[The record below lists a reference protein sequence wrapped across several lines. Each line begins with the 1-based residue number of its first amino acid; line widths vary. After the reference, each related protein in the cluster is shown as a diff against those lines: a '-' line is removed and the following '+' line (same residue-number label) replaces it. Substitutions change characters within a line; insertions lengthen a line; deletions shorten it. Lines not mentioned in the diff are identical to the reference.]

1 MKRALM
7 GLLPFLLA
15 LSLCTTA
22 WAVPDPVPA
31 VGVGTDTIYGAF
43 GSNLYMGNWK
53 GNPILW
59 RVLSTSGSGGTYTD
73 TEGQAVDQGG
83 AVFLLTAN
91 LIERDALDYYRGTPY
106 PGFDYMES
114 YARKEWCPKFFN
126 DTFDP
131 GEQLAILYTS
141 KTTDGAVFPAEG
153 YSQPLTKEKSPA
165 LEDDRVF
172 VPSVEELCTEA
183 YGFAAFSSTVDVKR
197 SAIPLGKDSERYYH
211 LRSELNYELMGG
223 SVGITYENGI
233 GQMGPAPIGP
243 WLTFTMYY
251 RPATNLDAARVVL
264 NTAVENGKPEAQGLT
279 AVADKARDA
288 NRKLT
293 LREDARAAFSVSEA
307 VVTSGKAVFTY
318 ENAAV
323 GAKEYLSALLCDGD
337 GRVLYYGWLK
347 ALTEATDTSGT
358 IELDVSALP
367 LSGGNTVY
375 VFNEPLNGGTYTDFS
390 SSLLPLTLKYPAP
403 EPPPGTPGTPEPPPG
418 TPTTPEPPPGT
429 TPPAPEPPPSTP
441 STPEPPPSTTPP
453 APEKPSRHTTVKVT
467 DAAEK
472 TASPQTAD
480 PGVALYA
487 VFAAVSAAGAVRVAR
502 RRYE

>member
-1 MKRALM
+1 M
-7 GLLPFLLA
+7 
-15 LSLCTTA
+15 
-22 WAVPDPVPA
+22 D
-31 VGVGTDTIYGAF
+31 
-43 GSNLYMGNWK
+43 
-53 GNPILW
+53 
-59 RVLSTSGSGGTYTD
+59 
-73 TEGQAVDQGG
+73 
-83 AVFLLTAN
+83 
-91 LIERDALDYYRGTPY
+91 
-106 PGFDYMES
+106 S

-153 YSQPLTKEKSPA
+153 YSLPLTKEKSPA
-165 LEDDRVF
+165 LENDRVF

-183 YGFAAFSSTVDVKR
+183 YGFAAFSSTEDVKR

-223 SVGITYENGI
+223 SVGIIYENGI
-233 GQMGPAPIGP
+233 GQMGPAPIMP

-264 NTAVENGKPEAQGLT
+264 NTAVENGKPEAPGLT

-293 LREDARAAFSVSEA
+293 LREDVRAAFSVSEA

-358 IELDVSALP
+358 IELDVTALP
-367 LSGGNTVY
+367 LSGGKTLY
-375 VFNEPLNGGTYTDFS
+375 VFNEQRNGGTYTDYS

-403 EPPPGTPGTPEPPPG
+403 EPPPSP
-418 TPTTPEPPPGT
+418 
-429 TPPAPEPPPSTP
+429 
-441 STPEPPPSTTPP
+441 TPP
-453 APEKPSRHTTVKVT
+453 APEKPSRHTPVKVT

-487 VFAAVSAAGAVRVAR
+487 VFAAASAAGAVCVAR

>member
-22 WAVPDPVPA
+22 WAVPDTVPA
-31 VGVGTDTIYGAF
+31 VGVGTDTVYGAF

-73 TEGQAVDQGG
+73 TEGQAVDRGG

-91 LIERDALDYYRGTPY
+91 LIETDALDYKRGYPY
-106 PGFDYMES
+106 PGFDYMDS

-153 YSQPLTKEKSPA
+153 YSLPLTKEKSPA
-165 LEDDRVF
+165 LENDRVF

-183 YGFAAFSSTVDVKR
+183 YGFAAFSSTEDVKR

-211 LRSELNYELMGG
+211 LRSELNYELVGG
-223 SVGITYENGI
+223 SVGIIYENGI
-233 GQMGPAPIGP
+233 GQMGPAPIMP

-264 NTAVENGKPEAQGLT
+264 NTAVENGKPEAPGLT

-293 LREDARAAFSVSEA
+293 LREEARAAFSVSEA

-367 LSGGNTVY
+367 LSGGNTLY
-375 VFNEPLNGGTYTDFS
+375 VFNEQRNGGTYTDYS

-403 EPPPGTPGTPEPPPG
+403 EPPPS
-418 TPTTPEPPPGT
+418 T
-429 TPPAPEPPPSTP
+429 TPP
-441 STPEPPPSTTPP
+441 TPEPPPSTTPP
-453 APEKPSRHTTVKVT
+453 TPEPPPSTTPPVPEPPPSPTPPAPERPSRHTPVKVGGT
-467 DAAEK
+467 EEK

-487 VFAAVSAAGAVRVAR
+487 VFAVASAAGAVRVAR

>member
-22 WAVPDPVPA
+22 WAVPDTVPA
-31 VGVGTDTIYGAF
+31 VGVGTDTVYGAF

-73 TEGQAVDQGG
+73 TEGQAIDQGG

-165 LEDDRVF
+165 LENDRVF

-197 SAIPLGKDSERYYH
+197 SAVPLGKDVESFYH

-243 WLTFTMYY
+243 WLKFTMYY

-264 NTAVENGKPEAQGLT
+264 NTAVENGKPEASGLT

-367 LSGGNTVY
+367 LSGGNTLY
-375 VFNEPLNGGTYTDFS
+375 VFNEQRNGGTYTDYS

-403 EPPPGTPGTPEPPPG
+403 EPPPS
-418 TPTTPEPPPGT
+418 T
-429 TPPAPEPPPSTP
+429 TPP
-441 STPEPPPSTTPP
+441 TPEPPPSTTPP
-453 APEKPSRHTTVKVT
+453 APEPPPSTTPPAPEPPPSPTPPAPEKPSHHTPVKVGG
-467 DAAEK
+467 AAEK

-480 PGVALYA
+480 PGIALYA
-487 VFAAVSAAGAVRVAR
+487 VFAVASAAGAVRVAR